1 MGRVRTRGKR
11 LVCNESHV
19 SPAAETWPAA
29 LAQITMLG
37 LMLVAVLLGPLLAVA
52 TVPPGLKGD
61 YKELK
66 EPSTHL
72 PGKVKL
78 IEFADFYCP
87 HCHSFEQAVI
97 PVLKQEFGDRLDIT
111 MIGFPVIPGKLPT
124 AFEMYEQAK
133 VMGKGTEMKH
143 VLFRSI
149 HKDHVQIFDRVLRE
163 AIAKEIGLD
172 PVAFEAG
179 LASGK
184 PVRALEEGKKLGLRV
199 NIQQT
204 PTVVLDGNIKVET
217 LSLENLKTLIQSIL
231 DSDKKR

>member
-1 MGRVRTRGKR
+1 MNPPKNGDSRKWVPEKTKTAKTKTAWIRT
-11 LVCNESHV
+11 
-19 SPAAETWPAA
+19 
-29 LAQITMLG
+29 
-37 LMLVAVLLGPLLAVA
+37 VAVGLALSMGWLPGA
-52 TVPPGLKGD
+52 SSLAAVPAGLNGD

-66 EPSTHL
+66 EPSTHS

-78 IEFADFYCP
+78 TEFADFYCP
-87 HCHSFEQAVI
+87 HCHSFEQVVI
-97 PVLKQEFGDRLDIT
+97 PALKKEFGDRLEVT

-133 VMGKGTEMKH
+133 MMGKGAEMKQ

-149 HKDHVQIFDRVLRE
+149 HKDQVQIFDRVLRE
-163 AIAKEIGLD
+163 AIAKEVGLD

-184 PVRALEEGKKLGLRV
+184 PVRALEEGKKMGMRV

-217 LSLENLKTLIQSIL
+217 LSPDNLKTLIQSIL
-231 DSDKKR
+231 DADKKR